1 MRFLKYLNIIY
12 SYDSFEKGIGVRK
25 KRIRN
30 GTTEQLRSNCE
41 ITNEVSNELDNE

>member
-1 MRFLKYLNIIY
+1 
-12 SYDSFEKGIGVRK
+12 VRK

-41 ITNEVSNELDNE
+41 VTNEVSNELDKG